1 MRITVVRCREEVVG
15 SPPPSTNRTA
25 SAGLCL
31 RSGIKS
37 ASDEVK
43 ADFDARKVD
52 VHPSEKVTVIADGL
66 TLDDFGG
73 RSDALGG

>member
-1 MRITVVRCREEVVG
+1 MYKY
-15 SPPPSTNRTA
+15 NRRGRA
-25 SAGLCL
+25 SDLRSL

-52 VHPSEKVTVIADGL
+52 AHPSEKVTVIADGL

>member
-1 MRITVVRCREEVVG
+1 MHKYARRDNALNLRG
-15 SPPPSTNRTA
+15 
-25 SAGLCL
+25 L

-37 ASDEVK
+37 AYDEVK
-43 ADFDARKVD
+43 ADRDARRAAVRSAEE
-52 VHPSEKVTVIADGL
+52 VADMTRGV